1 MSCTKCFKTKDAQG
15 NPISHCTGMCNVI
28 VLAISEAIKKMKPK
42 ITATLA
48 SILLVAQLSAQ
59 EPFKVPTY
67 NTNPNARDY
76 VASLE
81 KSYIPEYRPIE
92 PYRNTRIETHYLEFG
107 RFYVP
112 AEIDDSTFAVIT
124 FNDRIMT
131 VTIDDVRVVYDVIS
145 LKKSNVG
152 RGIIRIDTYAEK
164 VKDERVR
171 PRYTWY
177 YIPDDD
183 RFVNSTTGMRFYN

>member
-1 MSCTKCFKTKDAQG
+1 MKKLIFL
-15 NPISHCTGMCNVI
+15 
-28 VLAISEAIKKMKPK
+28 LAFLIGY
-42 ITATLA
+42 TA
-48 SILLVAQLSAQ
+48 SAQ
-59 EPFKVPTY
+59 EQFKVPTY

-81 KSYIPEYRPIE
+81 KSYIPEYKPIQ
-92 PYRNTRIETHYLEFG
+92 PYRNTQIETHYLEFG
-107 RFYVP
+107 NYLVP
-112 AEIDDSTFAVIT
+112 NEDPDSTFAVIT
-124 FNDRIMT
+124 FNDRVMT
-131 VTIDDVRVVYDVIS
+131 VTIDDVKVVYDVIS

-164 VKDERVR
+164 VLNERVR

-183 RFVNSTTGMRFYN
+183 RFVNSSTGMRFYN